1 MKIGAAVLAG
11 GKSRRMGRNKA
22 MLKIGEVTAVEK
34 ILEEL
39 KEFDEI
45 IVSSDDY
52 KISDKKVGICSDIFK
67 NCGPMG
73 GIYTIL
79 KNCKSEAIFI
89 TACDMPMIKEDTV
102 IKFCSFLTI
111 DLTRWF

>member
-52 KISDKKVGICSDIFK
+52 KTSDKKSRHLQRYF
-67 NCGPMG
+67 
-73 GIYTIL
+73 
-79 KNCKSEAIFI
+79 
-89 TACDMPMIKEDTV
+89 
-102 IKFCSFLTI
+102 
-111 DLTRWF
+111 

>member
-39 KEFDEI
+39 KELFLPTIIKHRIKKSAFAEI
-45 IVSSDDY
+45 FLKTADLWEEFIQYLKIVNPKRY
-52 KISDKKVGICSDIFK
+52 LLLPAIC
-67 NCGPMG
+67 
-73 GIYTIL
+73 
-79 KNCKSEAIFI
+79 
-89 TACDMPMIKEDTV
+89 
-102 IKFCSFLTI
+102 
-111 DLTRWF
+111 R

>member
-45 IVSSDDY
+45 IVCSDDY
-52 KISDKKVGICSDIFK
+52 KTSDKKVGICRDIFK

-79 KNCKSEAIFI
+79 KNCKSEAIF
-89 TACDMPMIKEDTV
+89 M
-102 IKFCSFLTI
+102 FCVVI
-111 DLTRWF
+111 DLCKKLYLF

>member
-52 KISDKKVGICSDIFK
+52 KISDKKVGIS
-67 NCGPMG
+67 G
-73 GIYTIL
+73 
-79 KNCKSEAIFI
+79 
-89 TACDMPMIKEDTV
+89 
-102 IKFCSFLTI
+102 
-111 DLTRWF
+111 TRMQ

>member
-39 KEFDEI
+39 KRI
-45 IVSSDDY
+45 
-52 KISDKKVGICSDIFK
+52 
-67 NCGPMG
+67 
-73 GIYTIL
+73 
-79 KNCKSEAIFI
+79 
-89 TACDMPMIKEDTV
+89 
-102 IKFCSFLTI
+102 
-111 DLTRWF
+111 

>member
-52 KISDKKVGICSDIFK
+52 KISDKKVGI
-67 NCGPMG
+67 
-73 GIYTIL
+73 
-79 KNCKSEAIFI
+79 
-89 TACDMPMIKEDTV
+89 
-102 IKFCSFLTI
+102 
-111 DLTRWF
+111 

>member
-52 KISDKKVGICSDIFK
+52 KTSDKKVVNPD
-67 NCGPMG
+67 
-73 GIYTIL
+73 YVWIL
-79 KNCKSEAIFI
+79 CADNF
-89 TACDMPMIKEDTV
+89 
-102 IKFCSFLTI
+102 
-111 DLTRWF
+111 